1 MNKFLNT
8 QNLIY
13 LTLFFTPL
21 YLVRFKIVNLPTNFL
36 ELLIVATILFWFWE
50 NKNNS
55 ILKIKSFFTTHRFFS
70 LAIFLILIGLFISSF
85 LNNNLLKELGIVKS
99 WFILPIFF
107 GFIVFDKI
115 INLSTFN
122 KILSAILYSSL
133 FISIISIFY
142 FIFSN
147 LTYDNRL
154 RAFYLSPNHLA
165 MIIVPGIIIGFWQL
179 FQNKNN
185 YLYKIIKLSPILIA
199 LFLTRS
205 YANWAALFI
214 IFSVIIFFIQNKS
227 KKFIFIS
234 ALLIT
239 SFLFFSQ
246 ENNSDKFKS
255 LINFSER
262 SSLNSRI
269 IIWKS
274 AQKILSDNWLW
285 GIGPG
290 NFQEKYLA
298 YQQYF
303 PPYLEWAVPQPHNL
317 ILAFWLQA
325 GLFGLIGFLS
335 LIILWFLK
343 IIKILIYQKDLNQKN
358 LMLVIFSIIF
368 YNLLVGL
375 VDTPYWKNDLS
386 LLFWTILFLGLSA
399 IKKDSLLNR
408 DSV

>member
-21 YLVRFKIVNLPTNFL
+21 YLVRFNILNLPTNFS
-36 ELLIVATILFWFWE
+36 ELLIIITILVWIRE
-50 NKNNS
+50 NKTNS
-55 ILKIKSFFTTHRFFS
+55 ISKIKKFFITYKFFS
-70 LAIFLILIGLFISSF
+70 LTIFLILIGLFMSSF
-85 LNNNLLKELGIVKS
+85 LNNNLLKELGIIKS

-107 GFIVFDKI
+107 GFIIFDKTKNSSI
-115 INLSTFN
+115 FNKTLST
-122 KILSAILYSSL
+122 IYYSSL
-133 FISIISIFY
+133 SISIVSIFY
-142 FIFSN
+142 LIFSN

-165 MIIVPGIIIGFWQL
+165 MIISLGAIIGVWQIA
-179 FQNKNN
+179 QNKNN
-185 YLYKIIKLSPILIA
+185 YLYELIKLSPILIA
-199 LFLTRS
+199 LFFTRS
-205 YANWAALFI
+205 YISWAALLI
-214 IFSVIIFFIQNKS
+214 IFSFIIFFIQNKS
-227 KKFIFIS
+227 KKFLFIS
-234 ALLIT
+234 TLLII

-246 ENNSDKFKS
+246 ENNSAKFKS

-274 AQKILSDNWLW
+274 AQKILSNNWVW

-317 ILAFWLQA
+317 ILAFWLQT
-325 GLFGLIGFLS
+325 GLLGLLGFLF
-335 LIILWFLK
+335 LIFFWFLK
-343 IIKILIYQKDLNQKN
+343 IIKILIYHKDLNQKKIA
-358 LMLVIFSIIF
+358 LVIFSIIF
-368 YNLLVGL
+368 YNLIIGL

-386 LLFWTILFLGLSA
+386 LLFWATFFLGLTLSTNNF
-399 IKKDSLLNR
+399 LNR
-408 DSV
+408 NSI

>member
-21 YLVRFKIVNLPTNFL
+21 YLVRFNILNLPTNFS
-36 ELLIVATILFWFWE
+36 ELLIIITILVWIRE
-50 NKNNS
+50 NKTNS
-55 ILKIKSFFTTHRFFS
+55 ISKIKKFFITYKFFS
-70 LAIFLILIGLFISSF
+70 LTIFLILIGLFMSSF
-85 LNNNLLKELGIVKS
+85 LNNNLLKELGIIKS

-107 GFIVFDKI
+107 GFIIFDKTKNSSI
-115 INLSTFN
+115 FNKTLST
-122 KILSAILYSSL
+122 IYYSLLS
-133 FISIISIFY
+133 ISIVSIFY
-142 FIFSN
+142 LIFSN

-165 MIIVPGIIIGFWQL
+165 MIISLGAIIGVWQIA
-179 FQNKNN
+179 QNKNN
-185 YLYKIIKLSPILIA
+185 YLYELIKLSPILIA
-199 LFLTRS
+199 LFFTRS
-205 YANWAALFI
+205 YISWAALLI
-214 IFSVIIFFIQNKS
+214 IFSFIIFFIQNKS
-227 KKFIFIS
+227 KKFLFIS
-234 ALLIT
+234 TLLII

-246 ENNSDKFKS
+246 ENNSAKFKS

-274 AQKILSDNWLW
+274 AQKILSNNWVW

-317 ILAFWLQA
+317 ILAFWLQT
-325 GLFGLIGFLS
+325 GLLGLLGFLF
-335 LIILWFLK
+335 LIFFWFLK
-343 IIKILIYQKDLNQKN
+343 IIKILIYHKDLNQKKIA
-358 LMLVIFSIIF
+358 LVIFSIIF
-368 YNLLVGL
+368 YNLIIGL

-386 LLFWTILFLGLSA
+386 LLFWATFFLGLTLSTNNF
-399 IKKDSLLNR
+399 LNR
-408 DSV
+408 NSI